1 MLVFNHKTKCGKRGV
16 ERLAELLD
24 GKEISKVLKEEIK
37 QEVESWKSQG
47 INPKLAV
54 ILVGDDPAS
63 VVYAKSKQKVSENLG
78 IAFEL
83 FTMPSDA
90 PEAEVLKLI
99 DSLNTNPEV
108 HGIMIE
114 LPLPKHIS
122 KERVMAA
129 VRPDKDVDGV
139 HPINRG
145 YILSGEEG
153 LFPATPQSCIEIM
166 LRSGV
171 QISGKHVVIVGRG
184 ETVGKPLVFLI
195 LKHNATVTICH
206 SRTPDLGAFTR
217 QADIIVA
224 AVGKAKL
231 VKKDMVK
238 PGAIVVDAG
247 INEIPGGICGDVD
260 FEEVKEVASLISPV
274 PGGVG
279 SLTTALILKNV
290 LKGISLQRKD
300 G

>member
-1 MLVFNHKTKCGKRGV
+1 VCL
-16 ERLAELLD
+16 LAQLLD
-24 GKEISKVLKEEIK
+24 GKAVAKVLKEEIREEIS
-37 QEVESWKSQG
+37 QWKEKGVQ
-47 INPKLAV
+47 PKLAV

-63 VVYAKSKQKVSENLG
+63 VVYARSKQKVSENLG
-78 IAFEL
+78 MAFEL
-83 FTMPSDA
+83 FVMPGNSTEADVLARIDA
-90 PEAEVLKLI
+90 
-99 DSLNTNPEV
+99 LNNDDQV

-114 LPLPKHIS
+114 LPLPKGIS
-122 KERVMAA
+122 KEKVMAA

-153 LFPATPQSCIEIM
+153 LFPATPQSCIELL

-171 QISGKHVVIVGRG
+171 EISGKHVVIVGRG

-206 SRTPDLGAFTR
+206 SKTPDLGAFTR
-217 QADIIVA
+217 QADILIA
-224 AVGKAKL
+224 AVGRAKL
-231 VKKDMVK
+231 IKKEMVK

-247 INEIPGGICGDVD
+247 INETPDGICGDVD
-260 FEEVKEVASLISPV
+260 FEAVQEIADRISPV

-279 SLTTALILKNV
+279 SLTTALIMRNV
-290 LKGISLQRKD
+290 LKGIVLQGGTR
-300 G
+300 

>member
-1 MLVFNHKTKCGKRGV
+1 M
-16 ERLAELLD
+16 AELLD
-24 GKEISKVLKEEIK
+24 GKTIAKVLKEEIK
-37 QEVESWKSQG
+37 QEVDAWKEKG

-54 ILVGDDPAS
+54 ILVGEDPAS
-63 VVYAKSKQKVSENLG
+63 VVYAKSKQKVSDSLG
-78 IAFEL
+78 IDFEL
-83 FTMPSDA
+83 FILP
-90 PEAEVLKLI
+90 AESAEGEISSLI
-99 DSLNTNPEV
+99 DSLNANPDV

-122 KERVMAA
+122 KERIMAA

-153 LFPATPQSCIEIM
+153 LFPATPQSCIEIL

-171 QISGKHVVIVGRG
+171 EIAGKHVVIVGRG

-206 SRTPDLGAFTR
+206 SRTPDLGSFTR
-217 QADIIVA
+217 QADILIA
-224 AVGKAKL
+224 AVGKARL

-260 FEEVKEVASLISPV
+260 FDEVKEVASLISPV

-279 SLTTALILKNV
+279 SLTTALVMRNV
-290 LKGISLQRKD
+290 LKGISLQQKEEN
-300 G
+300 

>member
-1 MLVFNHKTKCGKRGV
+1 M
-16 ERLAELLD
+16 AQLLD
-24 GKEISKVLKEEIK
+24 GKEIAKVLKEEIK
-37 QEVESWKSQG
+37 EEVKKWKEQG
-47 INPKLAV
+47 VNPKLAV
-54 ILVGDDPAS
+54 VLVGDDPAS
-63 VVYAKSKQKVSENLG
+63 VVYAKSKQKVSDSLG
-78 IAFEL
+78 IDFEL
-83 FTMPSDA
+83 S
-90 PEAEVLKLI
+90 VLPADSSEESILALI
-99 DSLNTNPEV
+99 DSLNANPDV

-153 LFPATPQSCIEIM
+153 LFPATPESCIEIM

-171 QISGKHVVIVGRG
+171 EIAGKHVVIVGRG

-231 VKKDMVK
+231 VKQDMVK

-279 SLTTALILKNV
+279 SLTTALIMKNV
-290 LKGISLQRKD
+290 LKGIALQRKEVQ
-300 G
+300 

>member
-1 MLVFNHKTKCGKRGV
+1 M
-16 ERLAELLD
+16 AQLLD

-37 QEVESWKSQG
+37 EEVKRWKEQG
-47 INPKLAV
+47 VNPKLAV
-54 ILVGDDPAS
+54 VLVGDDPAS
-63 VVYAKSKQKVSENLG
+63 VVYAKSKQKVSDSLG
-78 IAFEL
+78 IDFEL
-83 FTMPSDA
+83 T
-90 PEAEVLKLI
+90 VLPADSSEESILALI
-99 DSLNTNPEV
+99 DSLNANPDV

-153 LFPATPQSCIEIM
+153 LFPATPESCIEIM

-171 QISGKHVVIVGRG
+171 EIAGKHVVIVGRG

-279 SLTTALILKNV
+279 SLTTALIMKNV
-290 LKGISLQRKD
+290 LKGITLQRKE
-300 G
+300 GQ

>member
-1 MLVFNHKTKCGKRGV
+1 MVQ
-16 ERLAELLD
+16 LLD

-37 QEVESWKSQG
+37 EEVKRWKEQG
-47 INPKLAV
+47 VNPKLAV
-54 ILVGDDPAS
+54 VLVGDDSAS
-63 VVYAKSKQKVSENLG
+63 VVYAKSKQKVSDSLG
-78 IAFEL
+78 IDFEL
-83 FTMPSDA
+83 T
-90 PEAEVLKLI
+90 VLPADSSEESILALI
-99 DSLNTNPEV
+99 DSLNANPDV

-153 LFPATPQSCIEIM
+153 LFPATPESCIEIM

-171 QISGKHVVIVGRG
+171 EIAGKHVVIVGRG

-279 SLTTALILKNV
+279 SLTTALIMKNV
-290 LKGISLQRKD
+290 LKGITLQRKE
-300 G
+300 GQ

>member
-1 MLVFNHKTKCGKRGV
+1 M
-16 ERLAELLD
+16 AQILD
-24 GKEISKVLKEEIK
+24 GKAIAKVLREEVK
-37 QEVESWKSQG
+37 QEVSALKERG
-47 INPKLAV
+47 INPKLDV

-63 VVYAKSKQKVSENLG
+63 VVYAKSKEKACNNQG
-78 IAFEL
+78 IDFEL
-83 FTMPSDA
+83 H
-90 PEAEVLKLI
+90 VLPADSSEDSVVELI
-99 DSLNTNPEV
+99 ESLNANPDV

-114 LPLPKHIS
+114 LPLPKHMS
-122 KERVMAA
+122 KERIMSA

-153 LFPATPQSCIEIM
+153 LFPATPISCIELM

-171 QISGKHVVIVGRG
+171 EIAGKHVVIVGRG

-206 SRTPDLGAFTR
+206 SRTPDLGYHTR
-217 QADIIVA
+217 QADIVIA

-231 VKKDMVK
+231 ITKDMVK

-247 INEIPGGICGDVD
+247 INEVEGGICGDVD
-260 FEEVKEVASLISPV
+260 FDGVQEVASWISPV

-279 SLTTALILKNV
+279 SLTTALIMKNV
-290 LKGISLQRKD
+290 LKGIKLQGK
-300 G
+300 

>member
-1 MLVFNHKTKCGKRGV
+1 M
-16 ERLAELLD
+16 AELLD
-24 GKEISKVLKEEIK
+24 GKAVAKVLKEEIQ
-37 QEVESWKSQG
+37 QEIAQWKEQG
-47 INPKLAV
+47 VSPKLAV
-54 ILVGDDPAS
+54 VLVGDDPAS
-63 VVYAKSKQKVSENLG
+63 VVYAKSKQKMSEGLG
-78 IAFEL
+78 MAFEL
-83 FTMPSDA
+83 FALPADTA
-90 PEAEVLKLI
+90 EEEVLSLI
-99 DSLNTNPEV
+99 ERLNQDSSV
-108 HGIMIE
+108 HGIMVE

-122 KERVMAA
+122 KEKVMAA

-206 SRTPDLGAFTR
+206 SKTPDLGYHTR
-217 QADIIVA
+217 QGDIVIA

-231 VKKDMVK
+231 VKKDMIK

-260 FEEVKEVASLISPV
+260 FDEVKEVAGRISPV

-279 SLTTALILKNV
+279 SLTTVLIMKNV
-290 LKGISLQRKD
+290 LKGINLQRRA
-300 G
+300 